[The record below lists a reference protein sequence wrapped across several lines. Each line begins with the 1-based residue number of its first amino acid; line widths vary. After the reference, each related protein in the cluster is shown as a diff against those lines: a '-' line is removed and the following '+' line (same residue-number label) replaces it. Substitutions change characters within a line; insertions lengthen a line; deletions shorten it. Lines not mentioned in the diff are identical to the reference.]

1 MLNIFLRLPIPA
13 SKASSPLLLCVRV
26 AASSTTLAFWET
38 SVEPALRKRGISP
51 AGIRLLCR
59 GKRLGLG
66 SATLKEAGISHL
78 STIDIGGS
86 LPSQGFSR
94 LHQLME
100 HLLEMLC
107 PVVPPGGSP
116 PAADDGTSSSREPIM
131 HAIDAEVKRC
141 SARLSAAA
149 WADPERRC
157 CSCMSCTQRPNST
170 MWICGALLH
179 SSDAAVVN
187 LTFKV
192 VQLLLHARTECPAP
206 LIYFG
211 EECGALTLGARE
223 ADFGWLLETVHS
235 ALTPE
240 GVAIASLLSQRLSY
254 DAKTHPLLWQHPSKK
269 QTLLELA
276 ARSNFPGLLR
286 SLLPALNVNRLAG
299 SGARS
304 AGAPACP
311 PHIFAAFPRAAAI
324 PLSPPGSITRTRGAA
339 SPLRCAL
346 AHIALSTPPCASPTL
361 KTSSALS
368 RRHSH
373 HGLAFLAL
381 RSLSLTSCFSRSVV
395 PR

>member
-1 MLNIFLRLPIPA
+1 MPFGFGSSSS
-13 SKASSPLLLCVRV
+13 SKASSSADGEMLNVFVRAPAARTSAPALLCVRV
-26 AASSTTLAFWET
+26 AASSSTRAFWEA
-38 SVEPALRKRGISP
+38 SVEPLLRKRGVVP
-51 AGIRLLCR
+51 AGVRLLCR
-59 GKRLGLG
+59 GKRLELG
-66 SATLKEAGISHL
+66 SATLKEAGVSHL
-78 STIDIGGS
+78 STVDVAAGS

-116 PAADDGTSSSREPIM
+116 PAADDGTTSSREPIM

-141 SARLSAAA
+141 SSRLSAAA

-170 MWICGALLH
+170 LWICGALLH
-179 SSDAAVVN
+179 SADAAVVN
-187 LTFKV
+187 LTFRV
-192 VQLLLHARTECPAP
+192 TQLLLHARTECPAP

-223 ADFGWLLETVHS
+223 ADFGWLLDLVHS

-254 DAKTHPLLWQHPSKK
+254 DAKTHPLLWQHPAKK

-276 ARSNFPGLLR
+276 ARSHQPGLLR

-304 AGAPACP
+304 AGERPRPA
-311 PHIFAAFPRAAAI
+311 
-324 PLSPPGSITRTRGAA
+324 S
-339 SPLRCAL
+339 
-346 AHIALSTPPCASPTL
+346 PPCAR
-361 KTSSALS
+361 ALAPRAEATADAAAES
-368 RRHSH
+368 RH
-373 HGLAFLAL
+373 
-381 RSLSLTSCFSRSVV
+381 
-395 PR
+395 